1 MLQNFKLTRCFKNLL
16 AVLAVFV
23 IFSCNKN
30 KSTELR
36 FVNLEGKSKPIKF
49 RVPEENAQILNNP
62 KLASLPNPNLV
73 ATNNQNSKPTITP
86 DTTDNTNINNNKNI
100 DIAKNN
106 PNNPQNLPPK
116 TPNQNET
123 PNNTSFNQQYSNNQQ
138 QSSKTIAEQKYDFA
152 ENVANSLVPNPNL
165 AKKSNTEISEEI
177 PEEMPEKMIIQ
188 GSYVNETKNIKEKE
202 KFLDKSKKNNPK
214 PVNKAE
220 NITKNTGEK
229 QFYLQLGSF
238 NNQENANDFINK
250 SKNKNLQTIEANLGS
265 KTVYR
270 AVLGPYQNRKIA
282 LKEMQKIQKSGQEVV
297 IIKN

>member
-30 KSTELR
+30 KPTELR

-73 ATNNQNSKPTITP
+73 TTTNQNLQPATTP
-86 DTTDNTNINNNKNI
+86 DTAGNTNINNNKNI

-116 TPNQNET
+116 T

-152 ENVANSLVPNPNL
+152 ENVANALVPNQNL
-165 AKKSNTEISEEI
+165 AKKSNAETSEEM
-177 PEEMPEKMIIQ
+177 PEEMPEEMIIQ

-214 PVNKAE
+214 PVKKAE

-238 NNQENANDFINK
+238 NNQENANDFISK

>member
-1 MLQNFKLTRCFKNLL
+1 MLQNFKLTRYCKNLL
-16 AVLAVFV
+16 AVLATFTVLA
-23 IFSCNKN
+23 CTKN
-30 KSTELR
+30 KPTELR
-36 FVNLEGKSKPIKF
+36 FVNLAGKSKPIKF

-73 ATNNQNSKPTITP
+73 ATNNQNSKPKITP
-86 DTTDNTNINNNKNI
+86 DTAGNTNINNNKNI

-152 ENVANSLVPNPNL
+152 ENVANSLVPNQNL
-165 AKKSNTEISEEI
+165 AKKSNAETSEKM
-177 PEEMPEKMIIQ
+177 PEEMIIQ
-188 GSYVNETKNIKEKE
+188 GSYVNETQNIKEKE

-214 PVNKAE
+214 PVKKAE

-250 SKNKNLQTIEANLGS
+250 SKNKNLQTIEANLGN

>member
-30 KSTELR
+30 KPTELR

-73 ATNNQNSKPTITP
+73 TTTNQNLQPATTP
-86 DTTDNTNINNNKNI
+86 DTAGNTNINNNKNI

-123 PNNTSFNQQYSNNQQ
+123 SNSTSFNQQYSNNQQ

-152 ENVANSLVPNPNL
+152 ENVANSLVPNQNL
-165 AKKSNTEISEEI
+165 AKKSNAETS
-177 PEEMPEKMIIQ
+177 EEMPEEMIIQ

-214 PVNKAE
+214 PIKKVE

-250 SKNKNLQTIEANLGS
+250 SKNKNLQTIEANLGN